1 MSGVKITA
9 ATNGGSA
16 EIAGPPDSSANTVL
30 KLPADTGAA
39 GKVLKVKS
47 ANHSATNAELEWA
60 ADAGGKMLSTPI
72 VSSTSTAYDFTST
85 TYTDTDLTASI
96 TPSATSSKILVQC
109 NLSNQSYANQ
119 TAVALGIRLL
129 RDTTTAF
136 TVDVFSMMN
145 DNAAVDYYAYGF
157 FFWLDS
163 PSTTSAITYKIQ
175 GARTYTSGSGT
186 LKASLNQNSS
196 IGDGSESYLMLTEIA
211 G

>member
-1 MSGVKITA
+1 MAIVLDGSSA
-9 ATNGGSA
+9 AGSINLGTNG
-16 EIAGPPDSSANTVL
+16 TVSNL
-30 KLPADTGAA
+30 AA
-39 GKVLKVKS
+39 GGLPDATVKQ
-47 ANHSATNAELEWA
+47 
-60 ADAGGKMLSTPI
+60 ADLYSDVKLGKMLSTP
-72 VSSTSTAYDFTST
+72 VVGTSSTEYSWTST
-85 TYTDTDLTASI
+85 TYSDTDLTASI

-175 GARTYTSGSGT
+175 GARTYTYGSGT